1 MASFLPV
8 VLTIAGSDC
17 SGGAGIQADLK
28 TFTALGCYGMT
39 AITSVVAETPAVVDS
54 IQLLEPDIIG
64 AQIRVLAEGMP
75 LVAAKTG
82 MLGGRRQIEAV
93 VEAWQP
99 MAQAGVPLV
108 VDPVMV
114 ATSGGRLLERDA
126 EDTLIGRLLPLARVI
141 TPNLDEAAV
150 LLGAAITSRE
160 EMLSAAQTLAQIHGA
175 AVLMKGGHLAG
186 AAAPDLLVDGPLVRW
201 YEGERISGVH
211 THGTGCTYSA
221 AITAGLGRGLSLE
234 EAVALG
240 KRFVTA
246 AIRQHFRWQHDGVEI
261 DALNHAQCGSNA
273 GQ

>member
-1 MASFLPV
+1 MARALPL

-28 TFTALGCYGMT
+28 TFMALGCYGMT

-75 LVAAKTG
+75 PVAAKTG

-93 VEAWQP
+93 VDAWQS
-99 MAQAGVPLV
+99 MAQAGIPLV

-126 EDTLIGRLLPLARVI
+126 EETLIGQLLPLARVI
-141 TPNLDEAAV
+141 TPNMDEAAV
-150 LLGAAITSRE
+150 LLGAPITSRE
-160 EMLSAAQTLAQIHGA
+160 EMLSAAQVLSKKHGA

-186 AAAPDLLVDGPLVRW
+186 AEAPDVLVDGSLVRW

-234 EAVALG
+234 EAVAEG
-240 KRFVTA
+240 KAFVTA
-246 AIRQHFRWQHDGVEI
+246 AIREHFRWQSGSGEI
-261 DALNHAQCGSNA
+261 DALNHVQFRGGS